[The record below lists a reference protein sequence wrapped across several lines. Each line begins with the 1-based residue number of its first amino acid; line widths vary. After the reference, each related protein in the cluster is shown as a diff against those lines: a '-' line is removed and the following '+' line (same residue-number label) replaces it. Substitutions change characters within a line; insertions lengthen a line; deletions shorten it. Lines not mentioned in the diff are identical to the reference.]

1 MRDVL
6 GEAWRAEGVV
16 KRVRKEL
23 GEERDYIFED
33 GRFRG
38 GEGRIMID
46 EFALDYF
53 CVGSMVEI
61 VMILWFCS
69 LIVFVYGILLGV
81 STTAYP
87 ILFPLMYGKDCEQA

>member
-33 GRFRG
+33 GKSRG
-38 GEGRIMID
+38 GEGAHD
-46 EFALDYF
+46 D
-53 CVGSMVEI
+53 
-61 VMILWFCS
+61 
-69 LIVFVYGILLGV
+69 
-81 STTAYP
+81 
-87 ILFPLMYGKDCEQA
+87 